1 MSLEQTFVMIKP
13 DGIQRQLLGEVIS
26 RFEKKGLKL
35 VALKMIRIDRE
46 LAEEHYGIHKGK
58 PFYAGL
64 IEFITSGPVV
74 ASIWSGENAIHIVRK
89 LVGATRAEDAEPG
102 TIRGDFAISTSFN
115 IVHASDSPETAQREI
130 NLFFSRKEMLT
141 YNLTIEEW
149 LCPEDEK

>member
-1 MSLEQTFVMIKP
+1 MSGEQTFVMIKP

-130 NLFFSRKEMLT
+130 NLFFSRQEMLA
-141 YNLTIEEW
+141 YNLTIEKW
-149 LCPEDEK
+149 VCPEDEK

>member
-1 MSLEQTFVMIKP
+1 MIKP

-74 ASIWSGENAIHIVRK
+74 ASIWSGESAIHIVRK